1 MIPILLAFVFWFSI
15 ALILYTYVGY
25 PLIIGLISRFFPI
38 PKRDLFY
45 EPTVS
50 MLIAAY
56 NEEQEIERKIRD
68 TLALDYPPDKLEI
81 VIVSDGSTDRTD
93 EIVQSLAPIAG
104 PRLQFYR
111 KPRGGKTAAL
121 NLGIPKCKGE
131 IIVFSDVTS
140 HYEAGAIREL
150 VSYHITPGVA
160 GVTGICRFHDASKEP
175 VGPGL
180 GQRMY
185 GGYEQSIRVFQSR
198 IRTTTASAGP
208 IHSVRRSLYAPLPD
222 DACMDMML
230 PIALVRRGYRVL
242 CAPGANAH
250 EYATRSVR
258 QEYRMRVRVASHGVK
273 GLLDAVDLLG
283 CSRGPWIALQLFSH
297 KLLRYL
303 LPLFLLAL
311 LVSNACMIPFFW
323 WARYAF
329 LAQAA
334 FYGTALIALYLP
346 EHRVHKVLTL
356 PLYFCIGNS
365 ALLVSVLDFCRGNK
379 YVLWNTERA

>member
-1 MIPILLAFVFWFSI
+1 MIPFVLAFAFWFSI

-25 PLIIGLISRFFPI
+25 PLFIGLISRFFPK

-45 EPTVS
+45 EPSVS
-50 MLIAAY
+50 MLVAAY

-68 TLALDYPPDKLEI
+68 TLALDYPPEKLEI
-81 VIVSDGSTDRTD
+81 VIVSDGSTDRSD
-93 EIVQSLAPIAG
+93 EIVESLAPIVG
-104 PRLQFYR
+104 PRLQFY
-111 KPRGGKTAAL
+111 KKQRGGKTAAL
-121 NLGIPKCKGE
+121 NLGITKCKGE

-140 HYEAGAIREL
+140 RYEANAIRQL
-150 VSYHITPGVA
+150 VSYHVTPGVA
-160 GVTGICRFHDASKEP
+160 AVTGICRFHHATKEA
-175 VGPGL
+175 VGPGF
-180 GQRMY
+180 GQKLY
-185 GGYEQSIRVFQSR
+185 GGYEQSIRAFQSR

-208 IHSVRRSLYAPLPD
+208 IHSVRRSLFVPMSA

-242 CAPGANAH
+242 CAPEANAH

-273 GLLDAVDLLG
+273 GLIDAVDLLG
-283 CSRGPWIALQLFSH
+283 FSRGPWIAFQIFSH

-303 LPLFLLAL
+303 LPAFLLAL
-311 LVSNACMIPFFW
+311 FVSNACMIPYFW
-323 WARYAF
+323 WARYVF

-334 FYGTALIALYLP
+334 FYGTALIALFLP
-346 EHRVHKVLTL
+346 EQRVHRVLTL